1 VSDVAER
8 FGENL
13 ARCRRRVRLSQEMVA
28 VRAGLHRTEIG
39 HLENGRRLP
48 RIDTAMKLAAAV
60 EAQIGELVEGI
71 NWVSGDCRTGA
82 FVLDS
87 KRRPSIRRQ
96 PGE

>member
-1 VSDVAER
+1 MNEVAER

-13 ARCRRRVRLSQEMVA
+13 TRCRRRVRLSQDEVA

-39 HLENGRRLP
+39 HLEHGRRLP
-48 RIDTAMKLAAAV
+48 RIDTAMKLAAAI

-71 NWVSGDCRTGA
+71 SWVSGDYRAGA

-87 KRRPSIRRQ
+87 QRQPSIKRQ
-96 PGE
+96 LSQ